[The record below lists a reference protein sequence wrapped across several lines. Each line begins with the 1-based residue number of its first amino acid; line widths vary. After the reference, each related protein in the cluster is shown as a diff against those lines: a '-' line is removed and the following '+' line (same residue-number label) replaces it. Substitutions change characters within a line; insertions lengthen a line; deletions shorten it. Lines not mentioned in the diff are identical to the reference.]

1 MKKQNSTKKTVR
13 VDQKKI
19 LKEKREKIRQLRFD
33 LNAGKLKNYKEIGK
47 IKKEIAKILTDL
59 NRK

>member
-1 MKKQNSTKKTVR
+1 MKKQNPTRKTTKTDPEKT
-13 VDQKKI
+13 

-47 IKKEIAKILTDL
+47 IRKEIARILTDL
-59 NRK
+59 SKK